1 MSNTERVLKRLRR
14 NRPMLAVTLRIP
26 EDVIDDL
33 KRIAPSLGHS
43 GYQPLIRA
51 YIGQGLRQTWSD
63 SRNLSWTRWLPACA
77 GGVSTKPYWRR
88 RWRRCLEDSMIRKLV
103 HGPRPAPRS

>member
-51 YIGQGLRQTWSD
+51 YIGQGLRQDLARLEESELD
-63 SRNLSWTRWLPACA
+63 ALVASL
-77 GGVSTKPYWRR
+77 RR
-88 RWRRCLEDSMIRKLV
+88 RGVDEAVLEKALAEMSGKTR
-103 HGPRPAPRS
+103 